1 MGKHNEFVKDNDEF
15 NHEVFKSDNKND
27 LGIHDNKEE
36 EIAFLDGLLED
47 ENFFMNDK
55 KVEFLESK
63 TKEDFETKVEP
74 NLVGEYNIPCVP
86 SGNVFDP
93 GISHFEKDA
102 FKDKSSKEL
111 ASSKALLTLDVFDPL
126 HPPLMD
132 FHVTKAFFGFTFS
145 LLKIFSK
152 KFFEPGIKNA
162 TVYLSY
168 QSSGE
173 VFHLLEFLH
182 HCYYPP

>member
-1 MGKHNEFVKDNDEF
+1 MGKHNEFVKDNDEV
-15 NHEVFKSDNKND
+15 NHEVFKSDNEND

-55 KVEFLESK
+55 KVEFLERK

-74 NLVGEYNIPCVP
+74 KSKQELQ
-86 SGNVFDP
+86 VFHPD
-93 GISHFEKDA
+93 IEILDHFETTSYVGDA

-132 FHVTKAFFGFTFS
+132 FHVFGFWKTHVP
-145 LLKIFSK
+145 KKDKKDKKKQKQSK
-152 KFFEPGIKNA
+152 TDKERKRQEQRVSGKA
-162 TVYLSY
+162 KS
-168 QSSGE
+168 QSGA
-173 VFHLLEFLH
+173 V
-182 HCYYPP
+182 

>member
-47 ENFFMNDK
+47 ENFFINDK

-74 NLVGEYNIPCVP
+74 KSKQELQ
-86 SGNVFDP
+86 VFHPD
-93 GISHFEKDA
+93 IEILDHFETTSYVGVIYVFYED
-102 FKDKSSKEL
+102 L
-111 ASSKALLTLDVFDPL
+111 ASLENI
-126 HPPLMD
+126 
-132 FHVTKAFFGFTFS
+132 
-145 LLKIFSK
+145 IF
-152 KFFEPGIKNA
+152 P
-162 TVYLSY
+162 VYLQGMYLIRDFS
-168 QSSGE
+168 
-173 VFHLLEFLH
+173 F
-182 HCYYPP
+182 